1 MEGVLDKAD
10 KSVKINID
18 ANGLN
23 YEVELDFDNDGED
36 ISFDAK
42 VNLGGSGEYKLEF
55 EAKKDLSGGALKV
68 NFNGRDLVSAKLKG
82 KLNKDD
88 QSAKYELRYSA
99 VGVGEGKLRL

>member
-1 MEGVLDKAD
+1 MLCSKEMARVKTYIMEGVLDKAD

-36 ISFDAK
+36 IPFETK

-55 EAKKDLSGGALKV
+55 
-68 NFNGRDLVSAKLKG
+68 
-82 KLNKDD
+82 
-88 QSAKYELRYSA
+88 
-99 VGVGEGKLRL
+99 